1 MVSTATKVR
10 LRIFQSGYC
19 TAPAHIINP
28 VDGKGRWRFYA
39 TWALLEHPSQGLILF
54 DTGYASRF
62 RRVTQRWPFKLYGVM
77 TPMSLEPHESV
88 IEQLRAIGY
97 QFSDI
102 KVIVLSH
109 FHADHIAGL
118 LDFPDTKIICS
129 AAGLQQALNLKSW
142 KAVSAGL
149 IPDLLPPN
157 LAQRAE
163 SIPDSKLGQL
173 NAPISTFYDLF
184 GDGSIRL
191 VDLPGHGRGQ
201 IGALVQ
207 SETGEVLLA
216 ADAAWNKDAFER
228 NILPRPLVKFFF
240 DDWEAYQ
247 KTFTDLRKFAKQ
259 HPEIKIC
266 FTHSPE
272 IAEEALYNEQQ
283 VRGQIAVNH
292 V

>member
-1 MVSTATKVR
+1 MVPTANKVG

-54 DTGYASRF
+54 DTGYAPRF
-62 RRVTQRWPFKLYGVM
+62 RTVTQRLPFKMYGVM
-77 TPMSLEPHESV
+77 TPMSLEPHEPV
-88 IEQLRAIGY
+88 IEQLRALGY
-97 QFSDI
+97 QASDI
-102 KVIVLSH
+102 KAIILSH

-118 LDFPDTKIICS
+118 LDFPWVKIICN
-129 AAGLQQALNLKSW
+129 AAGLQQALHLKSW

-149 IPDLLPPN
+149 IPDLLPPD

-163 SIPDSKLGQL
+163 SIPDAELGQL

-191 VDLPGHGRGQ
+191 VALPGHGRGQ
-201 IGALVQ
+201 MGALLQ
-207 SETGEVLLA
+207 TETGEVLLA
-216 ADAAWNKDAFER
+216 ADAAWNKNAFER
-228 NILPRPLVKFFF
+228 NILPRPLVKLFF
-240 DDWEAYQ
+240 DDWSAYQ
-247 KTFTDLRKFAKQ
+247 KTFAELRQFAER
-259 HPEIKIC
+259 HPEVKIC

-272 IAEEALYNEQQ
+272 VAKEALRNEQQ
-283 VRGQIAVNH
+283 VRAQSDAKH